1 MEACQPCLEEIS
13 ETIKSE
19 FPNYTKNKY
28 IIFFSNDIENRL
40 RKNFLG
46 KQITTSLKK
55 EKIPLSKYTTDEF
68 LKILDILKIKLDYE
82 II

>member
-46 KQITTSLKK
+46 KQITR
-55 EKIPLSKYTTDEF
+55 
-68 LKILDILKIKLDYE
+68 DIQ
-82 II
+82 